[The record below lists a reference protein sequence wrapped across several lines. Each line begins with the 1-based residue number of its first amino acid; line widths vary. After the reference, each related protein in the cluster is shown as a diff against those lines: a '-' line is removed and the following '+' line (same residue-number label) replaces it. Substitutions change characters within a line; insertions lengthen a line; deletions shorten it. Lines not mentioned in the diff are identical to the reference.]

1 MIPATTKGAVLRCGA
16 AGPRRVT
23 RGKRR
28 QGRLVAA
35 NVASRKPNGA
45 GEKTE
50 KTRRISLLRS
60 GQKRFIGFVMTGRH
74 PCSPREVTLSA
85 LPAAAYRAG
94 RDIFSIIPQ
103 ERQVA
108 AAR

>member
-1 MIPATTKGAVLRCGA
+1 MRPGALTAFCFVQA
-16 AGPRRVT
+16 
-23 RGKRR
+23 
-28 QGRLVAA
+28 
-35 NVASRKPNGA
+35 NGA

-94 RDIFSIIPQ
+94 RDFFRSFR
-103 ERQVA
+103 ERDESPECSRSVR
-108 AAR
+108 ARESC

>member
-1 MIPATTKGAVLRCGA
+1 MAPRGALIAFCFVQA
-16 AGPRRVT
+16 
-23 RGKRR
+23 
-28 QGRLVAA
+28 
-35 NVASRKPNGA
+35 NGA

-60 GQKRFIGFVMTGRH
+60 GQKRFIGLLTGRH

-94 RDIFSIIPQ
+94 RDIFSIISQ